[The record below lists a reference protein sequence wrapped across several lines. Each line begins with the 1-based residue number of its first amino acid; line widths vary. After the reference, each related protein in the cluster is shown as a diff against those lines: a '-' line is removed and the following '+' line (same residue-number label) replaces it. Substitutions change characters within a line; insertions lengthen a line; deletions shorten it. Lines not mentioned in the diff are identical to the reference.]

1 MSCQLSRVVL
11 LTAWQQLFTSS
22 STTAGSMLQR
32 IWIQKHCTMQIIK
45 KDSKQP
51 KENQR
56 CDRKG
61 CGGAAADW
69 HDHLPWVM
77 LGIRA
82 SFREDSEFSPAEA
95 VFGSQLILPG
105 QFTLPSRRR
114 RPFSTTYNS
123 LWPAPR
129 HRRRGT
135 TQRQPH
141 QHYRRSC
148 SRFVLVRRD
157 GGQPPLSPIYEVP
170 YPNAGAVNTFLSPE
184 MGERTNKV
192 STLRIKAARTPAD
205 TEPAKP
211 PHRGR
216 PVAQAP
222 PVRTPPPTQRGR
234 QDRWPSTFHQQH
246 HQHQHPAARF
256 ATPGRQTDST
266 SEPAAAEFGG
276 DLWWRTVCSYYISRL
291 DRHVTYY
298 TSHMLYINVHT
309 RPSLP

>member
-123 LWPAPR
+123 L
-129 HRRRGT
+129 
-135 TQRQPH
+135 
-141 QHYRRSC
+141 
-148 SRFVLVRRD
+148 
-157 GGQPPLSPIYEVP
+157 
-170 YPNAGAVNTFLSPE
+170 
-184 MGERTNKV
+184 
-192 STLRIKAARTPAD
+192 
-205 TEPAKP
+205 
-211 PHRGR
+211 
-216 PVAQAP
+216 
-222 PVRTPPPTQRGR
+222 
-234 QDRWPSTFHQQH
+234 
-246 HQHQHPAARF
+246 
-256 ATPGRQTDST
+256 
-266 SEPAAAEFGG
+266 
-276 DLWWRTVCSYYISRL
+276 
-291 DRHVTYY
+291 
-298 TSHMLYINVHT
+298 
-309 RPSLP
+309 